1 MKVTFW
7 GVRGSYPV
15 AADHCLRYGGNT
27 ACLEVEAGT
36 TTLLVDAGTGIYAA
50 GKSLQSRKIS
60 AIHLLVSHT
69 HWDHIQGFPHFSP
82 LLDASAT
89 ICVYALG
96 RSQQSL
102 KAIFLAQ
109 QASPFFPLPLEQIK
123 ARLEFIELSDGE
135 TIQVGSARVTCKRL
149 NHPGVAGGFRVE
161 NGNSVF
167 SYVSD
172 TDLHTDTLLGD
183 DMPADDPEK
192 SSCIEELRRGA
203 RDLAHRSDLLVC
215 DTYFLTDEY
224 RSDFGHS
231 TPEDALRLG
240 VESAAKRVALFH
252 HRPDRSDDSIDEI
265 LLRYR
270 AEAAKAPTHLELV
283 AATEGLEVNL

>member
-15 AADHCLRYGGNT
+15 AADYCVRYGGNT
-27 ACLEVEAGT
+27 PCLEVEADS

-60 AIHLLVSHT
+60 TIHLLVSHT
-69 HWDHIQGFPHFSP
+69 HWDHIQGFPHFGP
-82 LLDASAT
+82 LLDSSAQ
-89 ICVYALG
+89 IYVYSLR
-96 RSQQSL
+96 RSQKSL
-102 KAIFLAQ
+102 KEIFCAQ
-109 QASPFFPLPLEQIK
+109 QESPFFPLPLDQVK
-123 ARLEFIELSDGE
+123 ARLEFVELTDGE
-135 TIQVGSARVTCKRL
+135 TIQVGAARVTCKRL

-161 NGNSVF
+161 TGNSVF

-172 TDLHTDTLLGD
+172 ADLYTDTLLGD

-192 SSCIEELRRGA
+192 SSRIEELRRGA
-203 RDLAHRSDLLVC
+203 RDLAHRSDLMVC

-224 RSDFGHS
+224 RADFGHS

-265 LLRYR
+265 LARYK
-270 AEAAKAPTHLELV
+270 AESPNQLELV
-283 AATEGLEVNL
+283 AAMEGLEVNL